1 MEKREPKEL
10 IIYGKQP
17 VFEALRSDH
26 IINKIVIARE
36 SDKKDIQ
43 KILNLAEKR
52 NIDVTYERKADLQR
66 ICGPVLHQGIVAI
79 MDEFGY
85 LSEKH
90 LLDTIKSSENPF
102 VLILDQIQDP
112 HNLGAI
118 IRTAEIAGITAIIL
132 PEKGSASVTPTVVK
146 TSAGTVFHCLLHR
159 TTNLPGIMEKLRQES
174 LTMIAMVPYRQEMI
188 YETDL
193 KGPLAIVVGSEGQG
207 VRKNIQCLCD
217 KSISIPARG
226 KVDSLNASVSTAV
239 VIFEAIRQRQHG
251 GVEVVKISSS
261 SRLGGMKKKS

>member
-1 MEKREPKEL
+1 VEKSDKKEF

-17 VFEALRSDH
+17 VFEALRSEH
-26 IINKIVIARE
+26 SVNKIIIARE
-36 SDKKDIQ
+36 IDKKDIR
-43 KILNLAEKR
+43 KILNFAEKK
-52 NIDVTYERKADLQR
+52 NIELTYERKANLQR
-66 ICGPVLHQGIVAI
+66 ISGPVLHQGIVAI
-79 MDEFGY
+79 LDEFGY

-118 IRTAEIAGITAIIL
+118 IRTAEIAGLTAIIL

-159 TTNLPGIMEKLRQES
+159 TTDLPGIMEKLRQES
-174 LTMIAMVPYRQEMI
+174 LTLIAMVPHRQEMI

-207 VRKNIQCLCD
+207 VRKNIQRLCD

-239 VIFEAIRQRQHG
+239 VIFEAVRQRHYG
-251 GVEVVKISSS
+251 K
-261 SRLGGMKKKS
+261 